1 MNKVVGYTT
10 GVFDLF
16 HIGHL
21 RLLKR
26 AKRHCDYLIVGVST
40 DDFVKSYKHKTPVI
54 PLSDRLEI
62 VSSVKYVDE
71 VVVQTSRDKK
81 SQFHDICYDILFVG
95 DDWKGDPVWKDLEA
109 YLARFGANIQY
120 FKYTDHVSSTKL
132 TKLLQSIYE
141 DDL

>member
-40 DDFVKSYKHKTPVI
+40 DELVTNYKKRSPVI

-62 VSSVKYVDE
+62 VSSIKYVDE
-71 VVVQTSRDKK
+71 VVLQTNRDKK
-81 SQFHDICYDILFVG
+81 QQFKDISYDVLFVG
-95 DDWKGDPVWKDLEA
+95 DDWKGDPLWEDLEQ
-109 YLARFGANIQY
+109 YLSNHGAQVRY
-120 FKYTDHVSSTKL
+120 FSYTDHVSSTKL
-132 TKLLQSIYE
+132 TNLLKEIYE
-141 DDL
+141 KS

>member
-40 DDFVKSYKHKTPVI
+40 DELVTNYKKRSPVI

-62 VSSVKYVDE
+62 VSSIKYVDE
-71 VVVQTSRDKK
+71 VVLQTNRDKK
-81 SQFHDICYDILFVG
+81 QQFKDISYDILFVG
-95 DDWKGDPVWKDLEA
+95 DDWKGDPLWEDLEQ
-109 YLARFGANIQY
+109 YLSKYGAKVRY
-120 FKYTDHVSSTKL
+120 FSYTDHVSSTKL
-132 TKLLQSIYE
+132 NNLLKEIYE
-141 DDL
+141 VS